1 MVKNTLFLQKAW
13 VQFPAPTWWSIT
25 SHRYA
30 FLGSARDFETS
41 YGGSTYILHV
51 FDYLPT
57 GSVMPYEYASR
68 RIADMMEREKK
79 ADYRIRLLTSLYSKS
94 IEEGRLK
101 PGLYDPIKRKMRQEV
116 ASDNENKNKK
126 RT

>member
-1 MVKNTLFLQKAW
+1 
-13 VQFPAPTWWSIT
+13 
-25 SHRYA
+25 
-30 FLGSARDFETS
+30 
-41 YGGSTYILHV
+41 
-51 FDYLPT
+51 
-57 GSVMPYEYASR
+57 MPYEYASR

-101 PGLYDPIKRKMRQEV
+101 PGLYDPVKRKMRQEV